1 MLGQLLQR
9 VCSLFR
15 TSIGVVLARFSS
27 IALFALTARLFSQQD
42 NGQFIYAITLPQF
55 LIQLGTLGWLN
66 LIRREVARRSEMPPG
81 VFKGF
86 VRRSIQVPMIPVL
99 LLGVGLALFAVLG
112 VGERNLYFFIAA
124 ITVVYAVVVIL
135 REYLIALGMP
145 AFGIAASEALPF
157 VFAGVSIWLVRPGQ
171 VEVAA
176 FSFLLGLLASCM
188 VQLPVVVH
196 ALKPYVQASGS
207 QFETAAWMRAGGMS
221 LLGVGGRTILDRLDT
236 LVLAT
241 LGPAVQFA
249 QYNSAQR
256 ATVLLL
262 VAPMVLLPVFS
273 PHVSRAFAL
282 GDKALLRREML
293 LQMFLVAASVLP
305 VAWLLLV
312 FPGQVMG
319 LLFGEHYVGS
329 SPILGL
335 IVLSQ
340 VLFAFSLPWSNLMLM
355 SDREGIYAGAHLA
368 VLAAV
373 LPIAIGL
380 VGSWG
385 GYAIA
390 LAALVANVLLCSV
403 FFGVGVYGLL
413 RDDSDAVREIY
424 T

>member
-1 MLGQLLQR
+1 M
-9 VCSLFR
+9 
-15 TSIGVVLARFSS
+15 
-27 IALFALTARLFSQQD
+27 FSQHD
-42 NGQFIYAITLPQF
+42 NGQFIYAITLPQL

-81 VFKGF
+81 FFNGF

-99 LLGVGLALFAVLG
+99 LLGVGLALYAVLG
-112 VGERNLYFFIAA
+112 GAERNLYLCVAA

-145 AFGIAASEALPF
+145 AFSIAASEALPF

-171 VEVAA
+171 VDVAA
-176 FSFLLGLLASCM
+176 FFFLLGLLASCA

-196 ALKPYVQASGS
+196 VLKPHLQASDV

-241 LGPAVQFA
+241 LGPVVQFA

-293 LQMFLVAASVLP
+293 LQMLLVAASVLP
-305 VAWLLLV
+305 LAWLLV
-312 FPGQVMG
+312 MFPAQVMG
-319 LLFGEHYVGS
+319 LLFGEQYVGS

-340 VLFAFSLPWSNLMLM
+340 LLFAFSLPWSNLMLM
-355 SDREGIYAGAHLA
+355 TDREGVYAGAHLA
-368 VLAAV
+368 VLAVV

-380 VGSWG
+380 VGNWG
-385 GYAIA
+385 AYAIA
-390 LAALVANVLLCSV
+390 LAALIANVLLCAV

-413 RDDSDAVREIY
+413 RDEPGTVREIY